1 MAVVQK
7 HIPEILNFNLCSLN
21 TSLALIIVCAEE
33 YKMLNYT
40 NLYTKLQN
48 RSSKCT
54 GVV

>member
-1 MAVVQK
+1 MAVIQK
-7 HIPEILNFNLCSLN
+7 HTCEILHFNLCSLN
-21 TSLALIIVCAEE
+21 TSLALVIACDEE

-48 RSSKCT
+48 RPSKYR